1 MSRKNVFEL
10 FLLAAIWGGAFMLLR
25 VAAPEM
31 GPAWIAAFRA
41 IFAACAMLALLTVTR
56 QALRL
61 DLHAR
66 HYVVLGLI
74 NLALP
79 YLCFSF
85 AATRLPTAY
94 LAPINATSALFT
106 VLWAYAWERTP
117 VTPRKLVGMLLG
129 IVGVALLVGLGP
141 VPLTT
146 QTLVAIAVVLI
157 APFCYGFC
165 GLYMRKF
172 TGQVGSHRLVAGT
185 QFVAMLALLPIAL
198 TQSMPGTPSVNTWAA
213 AIGLGVIGTAY
224 GFILFYKLVA
234 EAGPEKAMTV
244 TYLMPIFGMFWGWLV
259 LGEAVTWV
267 MLGGCAVILG
277 GTALILLPPN
287 ALRYGRR
294 VT

>member
-1 MSRKNVFEL
+1 MSRKHLIQLV
-10 FLLAAIWGGAFMLLR
+10 LLAAIWGGAFMLLR
-25 VAAPEM
+25 VAAPAM
-31 GPAWIAAFRA
+31 GAAWIAAFRA
-41 IFAACAMLALLTVTR
+41 VFAALAMLALLLVTR

-61 DLHAR
+61 DLHTR

-94 LAPINATSALFT
+94 LALINATSALFT
-106 VLWAYAWERTP
+106 VLWAYAWDRTP
-117 VTPRKLVGMLLG
+117 VTWRKFIGMLLG

-141 VPLTT
+141 VPLTADT
-146 QTLVAIAVVLI
+146 QVAIAVVLI

-172 TGQVGSHRLVAGT
+172 TSQVGSHRLVAGT
-185 QFVAMLALLPIAL
+185 QFVAVLVLVPLAL
-198 TQSMPGTPSVNTWAA
+198 TQTMPGAPSVTTWAA

-244 TYLMPIFGMFWGWLV
+244 TYLMPVFSMFWGWLV
-259 LGEAVTWV
+259 LGESVTWV

-277 GTALILLPPN
+277 GTALILLPAGSLN
-287 ALRYGRR
+287 
-294 VT
+294 